1 MRNKSF
7 EKKEIS
13 NSGLKFRIL
22 FMQYFEEK
30 LYSNFANFLDITNVP
45 NCVIILFDIN
55 KENIQFLYKNISV
68 NTYVQL
74 KNFEI

>member
-13 NSGLKFRIL
+13 NSGLKFRLLI
-22 FMQYFEEK
+22 MQYFEEK
-30 LYSNFANFLDITNVP
+30 LYRNFANFLDIANVP

-55 KENIQFLYKNISV
+55 KENIQFLYKNISF

-74 KNFEI
+74 KNFEM